1 MKTGTFIKPGKIEF
15 KKYPMTKLQPE
26 NDAILKVVCSS
37 VCESDSWL
45 LCDISKLPQ
54 IELRSMKHWALLK
67 KWAKHAV
74 DIQLETLSLHHLHI
88 VVVNVQ
94 SV

>member
-45 LCDISKLPQ
+45 LCDISK
-54 IELRSMKHWALLK
+54 IAANSTTKH
-67 KWAKHAV
+67 
-74 DIQLETLSLHHLHI
+74 ETLGI
-88 VVVNVQ
+88 VEKMGKTCC
-94 SV
+94 

>member
-45 LCDISKLPQ
+45 LCDISK
-54 IELRSMKHWALLK
+54 IAAISTTKHETLALLK
-67 KWAKHAV
+67 KWAKNAV
-74 DIQLETLSLHHLHI
+74 DIQLETLSLHHLQL